1 MYLRDELKRRME
13 VEMNKRL
20 DASQRQFGPQ
30 QYTSFEGALVAFF
43 EKECPQLG
51 GERTRRVLVHTIIG
65 MVRSFYPETHHLR
78 PGQTTWVAVHKD
90 AGPAYGKSIAQTK
103 LIPVVLDLLDEDEA
117 AQRANGRRLR
127 DLKRDA
133 AARLFVQAYQQDGV
147 LTNTEVALLLKL
159 SPGTVGKYVA
169 QWELE
174 RSQVLPRR
182 GTIHDMGPS
191 LTHKRI
197 IIHKLFIEQNTVEQ
211 VARDTNHSFQAIQ
224 NYIGTFRQVLLCRKK
239 NMTTDEIAFAIKRT
253 PRLVREYESIIE
265 HYGQCSQILNKLLD
279 SQLKVK

>member
-1 MYLRDELKRRME
+1 
-13 VEMNKRL
+13 MNKHL
-20 DASQRQFGPQ
+20 DANQRQFGPQ
-30 QYTSFEGALVAFF
+30 QYKSFDGALIAFF
-43 EKECPQLG
+43 EQECPQLG
-51 GERTRRVLVHTIIG
+51 GERTRRVQVHPIRD
-65 MVRSFYPETHHLR
+65 MVQAFYPETRHLR

-103 LIPVVLDLLDEDEA
+103 LIPVVLDLVAADEA

-133 AARLFVQAYQQDGV
+133 TARLFLQAYRQDGV

-159 SPGTVGKYVA
+159 SPSTIGKYVA

-174 RSQVLPRR
+174 RNQVLPRR

-197 IIHKLFIEQNTVEQ
+197 IIHKLFIDQHTVEQ
-211 VARDTNHSFQAIQ
+211 VARDTNHSFEAIQ

-253 PRLVREYESIIE
+253 NRLVKEYESIIE
-265 HYGQCSQILNKLLD
+265 HYGQRSHVLNTLLEF
-279 SQLKVK
+279 QPKVK